1 MLTTVEDLILYIY
14 DPMNGFDRKA
24 LPARDRS
31 ILFSMASQLKKPL
44 ALTEKQ
50 ATLALKILIENKHLY
65 ESIKELNS
73 LLTNPL
79 YKYTFRNIDSSR
91 RIFLITKDKI
101 AIKFPF
107 DNVLNKLLDK
117 LSGRKNYDIV
127 TRAHV
132 YKLNEIN
139 IESIMNIFK
148 DRGFEIDPKIEQW
161 YKEIEKIKDSPI
173 FHVPSVIIDKDI
185 GITNCNSYTEEYFDK
200 NKKGVFV
207 EDLFLAKTMNLFF
220 SKEIHNVIQTL
231 NISELSKKYLVNP
244 SSHAVSVAGIPK
256 QDLCMSFQ
264 ELNSYPILILADEN
278 EKELMEWIIALR
290 QYGINSS
297 EMSVLFRSDKNI
309 AFNDYIKE
317 QQLNNLVGN
326 NTKVVF
332 IKNKMPKILYKLNFI
347 PKIIVSSSTFY
358 VHYTSQKVVDSH
370 PAVMYY
376 TEKKHIGKKI
386 ASL

>member
-1 MLTTVEDLILYIY
+1 MLTTIEDLILYIY
-14 DPMNGFDRKA
+14 DPMNGFDRKT

-50 ATLALKILIENKHLY
+50 ANLAMKIINENKHLY
-65 ESIKELNS
+65 ESIEELNS
-73 LLTNPL
+73 LLENPL

-91 RIFLITKDKI
+91 KIFLITEDKI

-107 DNVLNKLLDK
+107 DNVINKLLDK
-117 LSGRKNYDIV
+117 LPGRKNYDIV
-127 TRAHV
+127 SRAHV

-148 DRGFEIDPKIEQW
+148 DRGFEIDLKIEQW
-161 YKEIEKIKDSPI
+161 YKEIEDIKSSPTS
-173 FHVPSVIIDKDI
+173 HVPSININENVEIS
-185 GITNCNSYTEEYFDK
+185 NCNSYTEEYFNK
-200 NKKGVFV
+200 NKSGVLI

-220 SKEIHNVIQTL
+220 SKEIHDIIQTL
-231 NISELSKKYLVNP
+231 NISELTKKYLVN
-244 SSHAVSVAGIPK
+244 SSYSVSVAGILK
-256 QDLCMSFQ
+256 QDLCMTFQ

-278 EKELMEWIIALR
+278 EKELMAWIISLR
-290 QYGINSS
+290 QYGVDPCD
-297 EMSVLFRSDKNI
+297 MSVLFRSDKNV
-309 AFNDYIKE
+309 AFNEYIKT
-317 QQLNNLVGN
+317 QQLNNLVDT

-332 IKNKMPKILYKLNFI
+332 IKNKMPKILYKLNFT
-347 PKIIVSSSTFY
+347 PKIIVSSSMFY

-376 TEKKHIGKKI
+376 SEKQHIGKKI
-386 ASL
+386 AQL

>member
-1 MLTTVEDLILYIY
+1 
-14 DPMNGFDRKA
+14 MNGFDRKT

-50 ATLALKILIENKHLY
+50 ANLAMKIINENKHLY
-65 ESIKELNS
+65 ESIEELNS
-73 LLTNPL
+73 LLENPL

-91 RIFLITKDKI
+91 KIFLITEDKI

-107 DNVLNKLLDK
+107 DNVINKLLDK
-117 LSGRKNYDIV
+117 LPGRKNYDIV
-127 TRAHV
+127 SRAHV

-148 DRGFEIDPKIEQW
+148 DRGFEIDLKIEQW
-161 YKEIEKIKDSPI
+161 YKEIEDIKSSPTS
-173 FHVPSVIIDKDI
+173 HVPSININENVEIS
-185 GITNCNSYTEEYFDK
+185 NCNSYTEEYFNK
-200 NKKGVFV
+200 NKSGVLI

-220 SKEIHNVIQTL
+220 SKEIHDIIQTL
-231 NISELSKKYLVNP
+231 NISELTKKYLVN
-244 SSHAVSVAGIPK
+244 SSYSVSVAGILK
-256 QDLCMSFQ
+256 QDLCMTFQ

-278 EKELMEWIIALR
+278 EKELMAWIISLR
-290 QYGINSS
+290 QYGVDPCD
-297 EMSVLFRSDKNI
+297 MSVLFRSDKNV
-309 AFNDYIKE
+309 AFNEYIKT
-317 QQLNNLVGN
+317 QQLNNLVDT

-332 IKNKMPKILYKLNFI
+332 IKNKMPKILYKLNFT
-347 PKIIVSSSTFY
+347 PKIIVSSSMFY

-376 TEKKHIGKKI
+376 SEKQHIGKKI
-386 ASL
+386 AQL

>member
-1 MLTTVEDLILYIY
+1 MLTTIEDLILHIY
-14 DPMNGFDRKA
+14 DRMNGYDRKA
-24 LPARDRS
+24 LPSRDRS

-50 ATLALKILIENKHLY
+50 ATLAMKIINENKHLY
-65 ESIKELNS
+65 ESIEELNS
-73 LLTNPL
+73 LLENPL

-91 RIFLITKDKI
+91 KIFLITEDKI

-107 DNVLNKLLDK
+107 DNVINKLLDK
-117 LSGRKNYDIV
+117 LPGRKNYDIN

-148 DRGFEIDPKIEQW
+148 DRGFEIDLKIEQW
-161 YKEIEKIKDSPI
+161 YKEIEDIKSSPTSYVPCANVDKIVSI
-173 FHVPSVIIDKDI
+173 V
-185 GITNCNSYTEEYFDK
+185 NCNSYTEDYFNK
-200 NKKGVFV
+200 NKTGDLV

-220 SKEIHNVIQTL
+220 SKEIHNIIQTL
-231 NISELSKKYLVNP
+231 NISELTKKYLV
-244 SSHAVSVAGIPK
+244 SASHAVSVSGIPK
-256 QDLCMSFQ
+256 QDLCMTFQ

-278 EKELMEWIIALR
+278 EKELMAWIISLR
-290 QYGINSS
+290 QYGVDPCD
-297 EMSVLFRSDKNI
+297 MSVLFRSDKNV
-309 AFNDYIKE
+309 AFNEYIKE
-317 QQLNNLVGN
+317 QQLNNLVDN
-326 NTKVVF
+326 NTKIVF

-376 TEKKHIGKKI
+376 SEKQHIGKKI
-386 ASL
+386 AQL